1 MRSSFKKKLVN
12 IKIFINKIYLKNLF
26 NRKSRIPKE
35 F

>member
-1 MRSSFKKKLVN
+1 MRSSFKKIIN

>member
-1 MRSSFKKKLVN
+1 MRSIFKKIVN
-12 IKIFINKIYLKNLF
+12 IFINKIYLKNLF